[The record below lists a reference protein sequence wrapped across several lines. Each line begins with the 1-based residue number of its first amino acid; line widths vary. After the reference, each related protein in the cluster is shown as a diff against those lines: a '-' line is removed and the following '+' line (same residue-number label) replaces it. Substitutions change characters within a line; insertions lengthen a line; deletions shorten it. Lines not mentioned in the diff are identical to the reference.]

1 MTNNRWLPKEAP
13 LPHFYLHFRQ
23 GETIIDDDEGLDA
36 PDLATAQ
43 DEALKVM
50 REIVAESVFAAHD
63 VPDSIVITD
72 ADGKEITSI
81 TAASV
86 LPPRLGR

>member
-1 MTNNRWLPKEAP
+1 
-13 LPHFYLHFRQ
+13 
-23 GETIIDDDEGLDA
+23 
-36 PDLATAQ
+36 
-43 DEALKVM
+43 M

-63 VPDSIVITD
+63 VPDAIVITD

>member
-1 MTNNRWLPKEAP
+1 

-50 REIVAESVFAAHD
+50 REIVAESVFAVHD